1 MSEINA
7 KEVLQLYRSDR
18 RRNFVG
24 IQLNKSDFSYQNLAN
39 IDFRGANLQGT
50 DFTGAVL
57 RGASFGEAQLAASS
71 FQGAD
76 IRGAN
81 FAGATLPRADFT
93 QAIAGIRPVINIL
106 LVIALIG
113 LAAVSGVAHGHA
125 SGITFSDTPLVSSL
139 NEEAYHQYFLIPR
152 TVMLAALAIFAAVSM
167 WSGIGNSLA
176 AIALAVTGIFLTAT
190 VVALAFFKA
199 TLWSVVDYSLW
210 GVAGSM
216 AWAAFGT
223 VTLAINGTML
233 SVLGSATLIPLAVF
247 VASLGT
253 VGLTAIE
260 PDFLTS
266 WQHPEAWAVAF
277 CFNGLGGY
285 LAWRAYQ
292 AQPHFRWMRRLAVF
306 LVTALDSTDFNQ
318 ADLTEADFTAATL
331 GKAKFQNQVC
341 LTRTCFYQAKK
352 LEHARLYET
361 YLSVPMVRRLLVEK
375 RVDPVEFNQFDSLN
389 LRGVNLRGAILA
401 EGSFVGTDLSEADLQ
416 DANLSRANLTRIQ
429 LDKALLTGATLTG
442 AIIEGWSITHQ
453 TQLHGVACEYVFMK
467 WVKPGDTDQNP
478 LRKPDSYRE
487 TFKSG
492 EFVDFIQP
500 LFTTLDLY
508 HTQDVDPRAI
518 AISYKHLEEN
528 HPEAHLDIVAIEKRG
543 PQKEKVLLKVEA
555 THDAD
560 LSELSEAYLETYN
573 QLRQLPKN
581 SLLLLVAEQN
591 CQINL
596 LTQRIQSILGQGH
609 TTAAP
614 PDITAKRLSNLVVFT
629 FTHGNLSQGFS
640 MSVLIWPHQ
649 SQLPEIVTSNLPPAV
664 EVNEAYQNWSQ
675 LYRAI
680 YSTNSRIAFSDEANN
695 IKNISLL
702 ELENRALQ
710 LTQTFNHWLRSEAF
724 LKIADKLREKFTV
737 SDEIRIVVQTK
748 SSEVCC
754 LPWQSWSFADSY
766 PKVEF
771 AFGQSFINPP
781 PRPSP
786 VRQQRRI
793 LAVLG
798 NSKGIDV
805 SADQA
810 LLEGASDPA
819 IEVVFLREP
828 SRQEFHD
835 VLRDD
840 RGWDILYFAGHSET
854 GYASSQAIPSG
865 AIQLN
870 AFDHLQFSDLR
881 FALSKAVEKGLQ
893 LAIFNSCDGIG
904 LAQQLEALQIPQVV
918 VMKELV
924 PDQIARLFL
933 KNFLRAFAVG
943 EPLQV
948 ALREARQQLEC
959 VQDRFPYASWLPLL
973 FQNSAEEPGVW

>member
-1 MSEINA
+1 MSEINT

-24 IQLNKSDFSYQNLAN
+24 IQLSKSNFSYQNLSN

-57 RGASFGEAQLAASS
+57 RGANFGEAQLAESS

-76 IRGAN
+76 ICGVN
-81 FAGATLPRADFT
+81 FARATLLRADFT
-93 QAIAGIRPVINIL
+93 QAIAGIRPTINIL
-106 LVIALIG
+106 LIIALIG

-139 NEEAYHQYFLIPR
+139 NEEAYHHYLLIPR
-152 TVMLAALAIFAAVSM
+152 TVMLAALTIFATVSM

-199 TLWSVVDYSLW
+199 TLWNVVDYSLW

-233 SVLGSATLIPLAVF
+233 SVLGSVKLVPIAVLA
-247 VASLGT
+247 ASLGT
-253 VGLTAIE
+253 IGLTVIE

-266 WQHPEAWAVAF
+266 WQHPEAWAVALF
-277 CFNGLGGY
+277 FNGLGGY

-292 AQPHFRWMRRLAVF
+292 AQPHFRWIRRLAVF
-306 LVTALDSTDFNQ
+306 LVTAIDSTDFSQ

-352 LEHARLYET
+352 LEHARLHET
-361 YLSVPMVRRLLVEK
+361 YLSLPKVRRLLVEK
-375 RVDPVEFNQFDSLN
+375 QVTGEFNQFDSLN
-389 LRGVNLRGAILA
+389 LRGINLRGAILT
-401 EGSFVGTDLSEADLQ
+401 EGSFVGADFSEADLQ
-416 DANLSRANLTRIQ
+416 DANLSRANLTRVQ
-429 LDKALLTGATLTG
+429 LDKALLTGVTLTG

-467 WVKPGDTDQNP
+467 WVQPGDADQNP

-518 AISYKHLEEN
+518 AISYKHLEESY
-528 HPEAHLDIVAIEKRG
+528 PEAHLDIVAVEKRG
-543 PQKEKVLLKVEA
+543 QQKEQVLLKVEA
-555 THDAD
+555 THDVD

-573 QLRQLPKN
+573 QLRQLPRN

-591 CQINL
+591 CQIHL
-596 LTQRIQSILGQGH
+596 LTQRIQSMLGQGQ
-609 TTAAP
+609 TAVAS
-614 PDITAKRLSNLVVFT
+614 PDAMAKRLSNLVVFT

-664 EVNEAYQNWSQ
+664 EVDEAYQNWSQ

-680 YSTNSRIAFSDEANN
+680 YSTNSRIAFSDEADD

-724 LKIADKLREKFTV
+724 LKIADKLREKFTA

-754 LPWQSWSFADSY
+754 LPWQSWSFTDSY

-781 PRPSP
+781 PRPSLI
-786 VRQQRRI
+786 RQQRRI
-793 LAVLG
+793 LAILG

-810 LLEGASDPA
+810 LLEEASNPA

-835 VLRDD
+835 VLRDA

-854 GYASSQAIPSG
+854 GYSDSQAMLSG
-865 AIQLN
+865 VIQLN

-933 KNFLRAFAVG
+933 KNFLKAFAVG